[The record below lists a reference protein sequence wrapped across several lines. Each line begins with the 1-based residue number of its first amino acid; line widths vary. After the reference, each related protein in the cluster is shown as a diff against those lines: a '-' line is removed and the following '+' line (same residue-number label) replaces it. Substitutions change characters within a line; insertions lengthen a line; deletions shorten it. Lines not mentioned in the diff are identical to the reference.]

1 MKIAIPIEED
11 KGLDSEISEHF
22 GRSKFFIVIDENG
35 NVLEKIEN
43 IEEHKKKNI
52 HPPAIL
58 KTKGVEVILASS
70 IGYHAL
76 ELSKALKIEVYL
88 GEARTVREILEKYK
102 KGELKK
108 VA

>member
-1 MKIAIPIEED
+1 MKIAIPINEE
-11 KGLDSEISEHF
+11 KGLESEISEHF
-22 GRSKFFIVIDENG
+22 GRSKFFLVIDENG
-35 NVLEKIEN
+35 NILEKIEN

-58 KTKGVEVILASS
+58 KAKGVEVILANS

-76 ELSKALKIEVYL
+76 ELSKALKMEVYL